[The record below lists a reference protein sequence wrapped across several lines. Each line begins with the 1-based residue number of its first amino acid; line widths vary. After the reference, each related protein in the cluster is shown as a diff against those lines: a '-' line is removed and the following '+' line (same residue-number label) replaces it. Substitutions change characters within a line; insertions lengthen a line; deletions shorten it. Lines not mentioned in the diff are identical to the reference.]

1 MWFLSD
7 WHSQLLKLFFLRSNA
22 SKTLWYSFLSRLAA
36 KQTYIKSLLYM
47 RREAPPK
54 IWHFTIFPAIECT
67 RIALLLY
74 ENLEKNLYQGQKNLP
89 DFQKKVQKR
98 VISGKNGALYSP
110 FFLLNPWKLS
120 NVFQDWAR
128 FFRGRCSI
136 EQDKIGSKVRVL
148 ERF

>member
-36 KQTYIKSLLYM
+36 KQTYIKSLLHM

-54 IWHFTIFPAIECT
+54 IWRFTIFPAIECT

-74 ENLEKNLYQGQKNLP
+74 ENLEKNLYQGQKI
-89 DFQKKVQKR
+89 FQISKKGTEKGHFWEKRWFHHGILLGYCQLYPRYQIKIIETTFWNKSKQK
-98 VISGKNGALYSP
+98 
-110 FFLLNPWKLS
+110 FLEN
-120 NVFQDWAR
+120 
-128 FFRGRCSI
+128 SI
-136 EQDKIGSKVRVL
+136 I
-148 ERF
+148 

>member
-54 IWHFTIFPAIECT
+54 IWRFTIFPAIECT

-98 VISGKNGALYSP
+98 VISGKKRWFHHGILLGYCQLYPRYQIKIIETTFWNKSKQK
-110 FFLLNPWKLS
+110 FLEN
-120 NVFQDWAR
+120 
-128 FFRGRCSI
+128 SI
-136 EQDKIGSKVRVL
+136 I
-148 ERF
+148 